1 MTPLGWLTVVAV
13 LASASLFV
21 LNRLAPRQTIS
32 RVKTHCLIGFTAL
45 ALTVVYFAQTL
56 TGELSFSS
64 GASLGLLLV
73 TVGSGMVLRF
83 LKEAGEV
90 RYHAASLHPA
100 IVLALLLAL
109 LAHFMESGW
118 L

>member
-1 MTPLGWLTVVAV
+1 MTLLGWLTLTAV
-13 LASASLFV
+13 LASASLYV
-21 LNRLAPRQTIS
+21 LNRLAPRQTTS
-32 RVKTHCLIGFTAL
+32 RVKAHCLMGFAAL
-45 ALTVVYFAQTL
+45 ALAIVYFAQTM

-73 TVGSGMVLRF
+73 TVASGMVLRF
-83 LKEAGEV
+83 LKAAGEV

-109 LAHFMESGW
+109 LAQFMEGRW

>member
-1 MTPLGWLTVVAV
+1 MTPLGWLTLAAV

-21 LNRLAPRQTIS
+21 LNRLAPRQTVS
-32 RVKTHCLIGFTAL
+32 RVKAHCLMGFTAL
-45 ALTVVYFAQTL
+45 ALATIYFTQTL
-56 TGELSFSS
+56 TGEPSFSS

-73 TVGSGMVLRF
+73 TVASGTVLRF
-83 LKEAGEV
+83 LREAGEV

-109 LAHFMESGW
+109 LAHLMESR
-118 L
+118 